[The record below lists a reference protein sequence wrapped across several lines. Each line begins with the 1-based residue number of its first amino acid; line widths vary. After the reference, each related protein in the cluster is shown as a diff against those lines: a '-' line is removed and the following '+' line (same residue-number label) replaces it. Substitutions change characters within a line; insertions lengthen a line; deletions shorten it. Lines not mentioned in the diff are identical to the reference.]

1 MKCEEGGDEAGP
13 VVRDQNTNVLVHPAM
28 KFRFGPKGSEA
39 SLKNL

>member
-13 VVRDQNTNVLVHPAM
+13 VVREQNTNVLVRHAM
-28 KFRFGPKGSEA
+28 KFRFGLIGSEA